1 MRKNKIHNLRQN
13 IKYTG
18 KIYRDII
25 YVQIGFRHLEKK
37 KEILPH
43 YGNEHAANA
52 GNVKVP
58 RHVDIADVISKD
70 TQGQKEIQTR
80 TDEHSGTA
88 ANNFENTHD

>member
-1 MRKNKIHNLRQN
+1 MFKLDSAILK
-13 IKYTG
+13 
-18 KIYRDII
+18 
-25 YVQIGFRHLEKK
+25 KK

-58 RHVDIADVISKD
+58 RHVDNADVISKD

>member
-1 MRKNKIHNLRQN
+1 MFKLDSAIL
-13 IKYTG
+13 
-18 KIYRDII
+18 
-25 YVQIGFRHLEKK
+25 KK

-52 GNVKVP
+52 GYVKVP

>member
-1 MRKNKIHNLRQN
+1 MYRQN
-13 IKYTG
+13 LPGYNLCSNWIPPSW
-18 KIYRDII
+18 
-25 YVQIGFRHLEKK
+25 KK
-37 KEILPH
+37 KKILPH

>member
-1 MRKNKIHNLRQN
+1 MK
-13 IKYTG
+13 
-18 KIYRDII
+18 
-25 YVQIGFRHLEKK
+25 KK

-70 TQGQKEIQTR
+70 THKDRKRSKHEQTNTR
-80 TDEHSGTA
+80 ALQRIILKTHTIKMI
-88 ANNFENTHD
+88 EN